1 MVEPQKQDISRED
14 NTTSPSESDCALDG
28 LEEAMAREGESCTE
42 VKRRKGY
49 PQRAPAQS
57 LGQPGRL
64 AIPAE
69 SSTTCL
75 STALHISQAA
85 GVGREIND
93 RVAR

>member
-1 MVEPQKQDISRED
+1 MVEPQKQDKARED
-14 NTTSPSESDCALDG
+14 NTTSPSESECALDD
-28 LEEAMAREGESCTE
+28 LEDAMVRRGEACTE
-42 VKRRKGY
+42 TRRRKGY

-57 LGQPGRL
+57 LGQPRRL